1 MKSVF
6 FLSLMSL
13 SVFAWSATQE
23 WKVVAETTNACKDK
37 IQVLAK
43 EGEKFVYVADGNTK
57 TKLFADDGSAFTE
70 TNGKSVTYSNANDKT
85 LDDAAK
91 RFTFV
96 QPSMVDGNPAK
107 LDVAMNGVKD
117 NCKMKLK

>member
-13 SVFAWSATQE
+13 SVLAWSAQE
-23 WKVVAETTNACKDK
+23 WKVVAETTTSCKEK
-37 IQVLAK
+37 MQVFAK
-43 EGEKFVYVADGNTK
+43 EGEKFVYVADGDTK
-57 TKLFADDGSAFTE
+57 IKLFAEDGSAFSQQ
-70 TNGKSVTYSNANDKT
+70 NAKAVTYTNASDKN

-96 QPSMVDGNPAK
+96 QPSMVDGNPSK
-107 LDVAMNGVKD
+107 LNVAMNGVKD